1 MQGSKILPELNASK
15 VTPTKKRYFLKYLA
29 EFLLKREKFSA
40 KGNFL
45 NSKNVVLVAAPHQS
59 AKDEYFMFL
68 IVMAMNIKICYLSA
82 KWTMRRLP
90 VPFLKPKDIDKQ
102 GIPWP
107 LGWLQEIIFR
117 KFGAIP
123 VERKEKAGQYN
134 SVVKE
139 LEKHDGFVL
148 IVTPEGRFDPSRFR
162 SSFLYI
168 ARELDA
174 QVMPVQIDYEK
185 RRFTLLPA
193 LDIEGTEEEVINRLR
208 SLFDGIKGKHSR
220 FEA

>member
-1 MQGSKILPELNASK
+1 MQSSKVLPELK
-15 VTPTKKRYFLKYLA
+15 VSNFTPIKKRYFLKYIA
-29 EFLLKREKFSA
+29 EFLLKRENFSA

-45 NSKNVVLVAAPHQS
+45 ENKNVVLVAAPHQS

-107 LGWLQEIIFR
+107 LGWVQEIVFR

-134 SVVKE
+134 SVIEE
-139 LEKHDGFVL
+139 LKKRDGFVL

-162 SSFLYI
+162 SSFLYV
-168 ARELDA
+168 ARELGA
-174 QVMPVQIDYEK
+174 EVMPVQIDYEK
-185 RRFTLLPA
+185 RCFTLLPA
-193 LDIEGTEEEVINRLR
+193 LNIEGTEQEVIKRLR
-208 SLFDGIKGKHSR
+208 LLFHGVKGKHSR

>member
-1 MQGSKILPELNASK
+1 MQGSKILPELNASEL
-15 VTPTKKRYFLKYLA
+15 TPTKKRYFLKYLA
-29 EFLLKREKFSA
+29 EFLLKREEFSA

-208 SLFDGIKGKHSR
+208 SLFDGIKGRHSR
-220 FEA
+220 FEV

>member
-1 MQGSKILPELNASK
+1 MQGSKILPELNASEL
-15 VTPTKKRYFLKYLA
+15 TPTKKRYFLKYLA
-29 EFLLKREKFSA
+29 EFLLKREEFSA

-134 SVVKE
+134 SVVEE

-174 QVMPVQIDYEK
+174 EVMPVQIDYEK

-208 SLFDGIKGKHSR
+208 TLFDGIKGRHSR

>member
-1 MQGSKILPELNASK
+1 MQGSKILPELNASEL
-15 VTPTKKRYFLKYLA
+15 TPTKKRYFLKYLA
-29 EFLLKREKFSA
+29 EFLLKREEFSA

-134 SVVKE
+134 SVVEE

-174 QVMPVQIDYEK
+174 QVMPVQIDYDK

>member
-1 MQGSKILPELNASK
+1 MQGSKILPELNASEL
-15 VTPTKKRYFLKYLA
+15 TPTKKRYFLKYLA

-123 VERKEKAGQYN
+123 VERKEKAGQYS
-134 SVVKE
+134 SVVEE

-208 SLFDGIKGKHSR
+208 TLFDGIKGRHSR

>member
-1 MQGSKILPELNASK
+1 MQGSKILPELNASEL
-15 VTPTKKRYFLKYLA
+15 TPTKKRYFLKYLA
-29 EFLLKREKFSA
+29 EFLLKRENFSA

-90 VPFLKPKDIDKQ
+90 VPFLKPKNIDKQ

-134 SVVKE
+134 SVVEE

>member
-15 VTPTKKRYFLKYLA
+15 LTPTKKRYFLKYLA

-123 VERKEKAGQYN
+123 VERKEGAGQYN

-208 SLFDGIKGKHSR
+208 TLFDGIKGRHSR

>member
-1 MQGSKILPELNASK
+1 MQSSKVLPELK
-15 VTPTKKRYFLKYLA
+15 VSNFTPIKKRYFLRYIA
-29 EFLLKREKFSA
+29 EFLLKRENFSA

-45 NSKNVVLVAAPHQS
+45 ESKNVVLVAAPHQS

-134 SVVKE
+134 SVIEE
-139 LEKHDGFVL
+139 LKKRDGFVL

-162 SSFLYI
+162 SSFLYV
-168 ARELDA
+168 ARELGA
-174 QVMPVQIDYEK
+174 EVMPVQIDYEK
-185 RRFTLLPA
+185 RCFTLLPA
-193 LDIEGTEEEVINRLR
+193 LNIEGTEQEVIKRLR
-208 SLFDGIKGKHSR
+208 LLFHGVKGKHSR

>member
-15 VTPTKKRYFLKYLA
+15 LTPTKKRYFLKYLA

-134 SVVKE
+134 SVVEE

-208 SLFDGIKGKHSR
+208 SLFDGIKGRHSR

>member
-1 MQGSKILPELNASK
+1 MQGSKILPELNASEL
-15 VTPTKKRYFLKYLA
+15 TPTKKRYFLKYLA

-134 SVVKE
+134 SVVEE

-208 SLFDGIKGKHSR
+208 TLFDGIKGRHSR

>member
-1 MQGSKILPELNASK
+1 MQGSKILPELNASEL
-15 VTPTKKRYFLKYLA
+15 TPTKKRYFLKYLA

-134 SVVKE
+134 SVVEE

-193 LDIEGTEEEVINRLR
+193 LNIEGTEEEVINRLR
-208 SLFDGIKGKHSR
+208 TLFDGIKGRHSR

>member
-15 VTPTKKRYFLKYLA
+15 LTPTKKRYFLKYLA

-90 VPFLKPKDIDKQ
+90 VPFLKPKDIDRQ

-208 SLFDGIKGKHSR
+208 TLFDGIKGRHSR

>member
-1 MQGSKILPELNASK
+1 MQGSKTLPELNASEL
-15 VTPTKKRYFLKYLA
+15 TPTKKRYFLKYLA
-29 EFLLKREKFSA
+29 EFLLKREEFSA

-90 VPFLKPKDIDKQ
+90 IPFLKPKDIDKQ

-185 RRFTLLPA
+185 RRFTILPA

>member
-1 MQGSKILPELNASK
+1 MQGSKILPELNASEL
-15 VTPTKKRYFLKYLA
+15 TPTKKRYFLKYLA
-29 EFLLKREKFSA
+29 EFLLKREEFSA

-134 SVVKE
+134 SVVEE

-193 LDIEGTEEEVINRLR
+193 LDIEGTEEEVINRLK
-208 SLFDGIKGKHSR
+208 SLYDGIKGKHSR

>member
-1 MQGSKILPELNASK
+1 MQGSKILPELNASEL
-15 VTPTKKRYFLKYLA
+15 TPTKKRYFLKYLA
-29 EFLLKREKFSA
+29 EFLLKREEFSA

-139 LEKHDGFVL
+139 LQKHDGFVL

-208 SLFDGIKGKHSR
+208 SLFDGIKGKNSR

>member
-15 VTPTKKRYFLKYLA
+15 LTPTKKRYFLKYLA

-123 VERKEKAGQYN
+123 VERKETAGQYN

-208 SLFDGIKGKHSR
+208 TLFDGIKGRHSR

>member
-1 MQGSKILPELNASK
+1 MQGSKILPELNASEL
-15 VTPTKKRYFLKYLA
+15 TPTKKRYFLKYLA

-68 IVMAMNIKICYLSA
+68 IVMAMNINICYLSA

-123 VERKEKAGQYN
+123 VERKEGARQYN

-193 LDIEGTEEEVINRLR
+193 LDIEGTEEEVISRLR

>member
-1 MQGSKILPELNASK
+1 MQSSKALPELKVSK
-15 VTPTKKRYFLKYLA
+15 FTPIKKRYFLKYIA
-29 EFLLKREKFSA
+29 EFLLKRENFSA

-45 NSKNVVLVAAPHQS
+45 ENKNVVLVAAPHQS

-107 LGWLQEIIFR
+107 LGWVQEIVFR

-134 SVVKE
+134 SVIEE
-139 LEKHDGFVL
+139 LKKRDGFVL
-148 IVTPEGRFDPSRFR
+148 IVTPEGRVDPLRFR
-162 SSFLYI
+162 TSFLYI
-168 ARELDA
+168 ARELEA
-174 QVMPVQIDYEK
+174 EVMPVQIDYEK
-185 RRFTLLPA
+185 RCFTLLPA
-193 LDIEGTEEEVINRLR
+193 LNIEGTEQEVIKRLR
-208 SLFDGIKGKHSR
+208 LLFHGIKGKHSR

>member
-15 VTPTKKRYFLKYLA
+15 LTPTKKRYFLKYLA

-208 SLFDGIKGKHSR
+208 TLFDGIKGRQSR

>member
-1 MQGSKILPELNASK
+1 MQGSKILPELNASEL
-15 VTPTKKRYFLKYLA
+15 TPTKKRYFLKYLA
-29 EFLLKREKFSA
+29 EFLLKREQFSA

-134 SVVKE
+134 SVVEE

>member
-1 MQGSKILPELNASK
+1 MQSSKVLPELK
-15 VTPTKKRYFLKYLA
+15 VSNFTPIKKRYFLRYIA
-29 EFLLKREKFSA
+29 EFLLKRENFSA

-45 NSKNVVLVAAPHQS
+45 KSKNVVLVAAPHQS

-134 SVVKE
+134 SVIEE
-139 LEKHDGFVL
+139 LKKRDGFVL

-162 SSFLYI
+162 SSFLYV
-168 ARELDA
+168 ARELGA
-174 QVMPVQIDYEK
+174 EVMPVQIDYEK
-185 RRFTLLPA
+185 RCFTLLPA
-193 LDIEGTEEEVINRLR
+193 LNIEGTEQEVIKRLR
-208 SLFDGIKGKHSR
+208 LLFHGIKGKHSR

>member
-1 MQGSKILPELNASK
+1 MQSSKVLPELK
-15 VTPTKKRYFLKYLA
+15 VSNFTPIKKRYFLRYIA
-29 EFLLKREKFSA
+29 EFLLKRENFSA

-45 NSKNVVLVAAPHQS
+45 ESKNVVLVAAPHQS

-134 SVVKE
+134 SVIEE
-139 LEKHDGFVL
+139 LKKRDGFVL

-162 SSFLYI
+162 SSFLYV
-168 ARELDA
+168 ARELGA
-174 QVMPVQIDYEK
+174 EVMPVQIDYEK
-185 RRFTLLPA
+185 RCFTLLPA
-193 LDIEGTEEEVINRLR
+193 LNIEGTEQEVIKRLR
-208 SLFDGIKGKHSR
+208 LLFHGIKGKHSR

>member
-1 MQGSKILPELNASK
+1 MQGSKILPELNASEL
-15 VTPTKKRYFLKYLA
+15 TPTKKRYFLKYLA
-29 EFLLKREKFSA
+29 EFLLKREEFSA

-123 VERKEKAGQYN
+123 VERKEKSGQYN
-134 SVVKE
+134 SVVEE

>member
-15 VTPTKKRYFLKYLA
+15 LTPTKKRYFLKYLA

-193 LDIEGTEEEVINRLR
+193 LDVEGTEEEVINRLR

>member
-1 MQGSKILPELNASK
+1 MQGSKILPELNASEL
-15 VTPTKKRYFLKYLA
+15 TPTKKRYFLKYLA
-29 EFLLKREKFSA
+29 EFLLKREEFSA

-102 GIPWP
+102 GVPWP

-134 SVVKE
+134 SVVEE

-208 SLFDGIKGKHSR
+208 TLFDGIKGRHSR

>member
-1 MQGSKILPELNASK
+1 MQGSKILPELNASEL
-15 VTPTKKRYFLKYLA
+15 TPTKKRYFLKYLA
-29 EFLLKREKFSA
+29 EFLLKREEFSA

-82 KWTMRRLP
+82 KWTMRRIP

-134 SVVKE
+134 SVVEE

>member
-1 MQGSKILPELNASK
+1 MQGSKILPELNASEL
-15 VTPTKKRYFLKYLA
+15 TPTKKRYFLKYLA
-29 EFLLKREKFSA
+29 EFLLKREEFSA

-45 NSKNVVLVAAPHQS
+45 NNKNVVLVAAPHQS

-208 SLFDGIKGKHSR
+208 TLFDGIKGRHSR

>member
-15 VTPTKKRYFLKYLA
+15 LTPTKKRYFLKYLA
-29 EFLLKREKFSA
+29 EFLLKREQFSA

-134 SVVKE
+134 SVVEE

-208 SLFDGIKGKHSR
+208 TLFDGIKGRHSR

>member
-1 MQGSKILPELNASK
+1 MQGSKILPELNASEL
-15 VTPTKKRYFLKYLA
+15 TPTKKRYFLKYLA

-134 SVVKE
+134 SVVEE

-208 SLFDGIKGKHSR
+208 SLFDGIKGKNSR

>member
-1 MQGSKILPELNASK
+1 MQGSKILPELNASEL
-15 VTPTKKRYFLKYLA
+15 TPTKKRYFLKYLA
-29 EFLLKREKFSA
+29 EFLLKREEFSA

-208 SLFDGIKGKHSR
+208 SLFDGIKGKNSR

>member
-1 MQGSKILPELNASK
+1 MQGSKILPELNASEL
-15 VTPTKKRYFLKYLA
+15 TPTKKRYFLKYLA

-134 SVVKE
+134 SVVEE

-208 SLFDGIKGKHSR
+208 TLFDGIKGRHSR
-220 FEA
+220 FQA

>member
-1 MQGSKILPELNASK
+1 MQGSKILPELNASEL
-15 VTPTKKRYFLKYLA
+15 TPTKKRYFLKYLA
-29 EFLLKREKFSA
+29 EFLLKREEFSA

-90 VPFLKPKDIDKQ
+90 VPFLKPKNIDKQ

-134 SVVKE
+134 SVIQE
-139 LEKHDGFVL
+139 LDKHDGFVL

-193 LDIEGTEEEVINRLR
+193 LDTEGTEEEVINRLR

>member
-15 VTPTKKRYFLKYLA
+15 LTPTKKRYFLKYLA

-134 SVVKE
+134 SVVEE

-193 LDIEGTEEEVINRLR
+193 LDIKGTEEEVINRLR

>member
-1 MQGSKILPELNASK
+1 MQGSKILPELNASEL
-15 VTPTKKRYFLKYLA
+15 TPTKKRYFLKYLA
-29 EFLLKREKFSA
+29 EFLLKREEFSA

-102 GIPWP
+102 GVPWP

-134 SVVKE
+134 SVVEE

-193 LDIEGTEEEVINRLR
+193 LDIEGTEEEVISRLR

>member
-15 VTPTKKRYFLKYLA
+15 LTPTKKRYFLKYLA

-168 ARELDA
+168 AKELDA

-208 SLFDGIKGKHSR
+208 TLFDGIKGRHSR

>member
-15 VTPTKKRYFLKYLA
+15 LTPTKKRYFLKYLA

-193 LDIEGTEEEVINRLR
+193 LNIEGTEEEVINRLR
-208 SLFDGIKGKHSR
+208 TLFDGIKGRHSR

>member
-15 VTPTKKRYFLKYLA
+15 LTPTKKRYFLKYLA

-45 NSKNVVLVAAPHQS
+45 NSKNVVLVAAPPQS

-208 SLFDGIKGKHSR
+208 SLFDGIKGRHSR